1 MFKVNRNRTYQYPVT
16 ATVYDEQGKEQ
27 TGKFKAIFKVLPHDE
42 AKELPESTTLLEAV
56 LTGIS
61 DIEILGE
68 DGQPLAGEA
77 LLDAVKNDPALSAAT
92 VGAYHE
98 SIAKKNRPRT

>member
-16 ATVYDEQGKEQ
+16 ATVYDAEGKEQ
-27 TGKFKAIFKVLPHDE
+27 TGKFKAHFRVLPHDQ
-42 AKELPESTTLLEAV
+42 AKELPEDTTLLDAV
-56 LTGIS
+56 LTS
-61 DIEILGE
+61 VSEIEIGGE
-68 DGQPLAGEA
+68 DGQPLAGNE

>member
-1 MFKVNRNRTYQYPVT
+1 MFKVNTSRNYPYPVT
-16 ATVYDEQGKEQ
+16 ATVFDEQGKEQ
-27 TGKFKAIFKVLPHDE
+27 TGRFKAHFKVLPHNE
-42 AKELPESTTLLEAV
+42 AKSMPEDTSLLDAV
-56 LTGIS
+56 LKGVS
-61 DIEILGE
+61 EIEIPGE
-68 DGQPLAGEA
+68 DGQPLSGDE

>member
-1 MFKVNRNRTYQYPVT
+1 MFKVNRNRTYPYSVT
-16 ATVYDEQGKEQ
+16 ATVFDAEGKEQ
-27 TGKFKAIFKVLPHDE
+27 TGKFKAHFKVLPHDQARE
-42 AKELPESTTLLEAV
+42 MPEDTTLLDAV
-56 LTGIS
+56 LTGVS
-61 DIEILGE
+61 EIEIGGE
-68 DGQPLAGEA
+68 DGQPLAGNE